1 MCKFALETF
10 LKEIEMKLKVISL
23 AALVL
28 LMSSCYGPG
37 SQAVG
42 TVVGAN
48 VGGHVGGMIGG
59 RSGGFWGDVF
69 GTVIGT
75 VAGAAIG
82 NAVTAPP
89 RQYEEDYTE
98 YRGYDATTAQ
108 RKPSHHHE
116 NHQSEVRESSELL
129 EQLQVRNLRF
139 IDGDKNRIINSDET
153 CQLLFEVSN
162 NGTRPVRVITP
173 LVYEVNK
180 MKHIYISKPAVIEE
194 LKPGQYVTYTITIR
208 SDNRLSN
215 GTATF
220 CIELSDANG
229 ITVPC
234 REFDIDTAR

>member
-1 MCKFALETF
+1 
-10 LKEIEMKLKVISL
+10 MKLKVISL
-23 AALVL
+23 SALVL

-48 VGGHVGGMIGG
+48 VGGHIGGMIGA

-82 NAVTAPP
+82 NAATAPP
-89 RQYEEDYTE
+89 RQYDKDYTE

-108 RKPSHHHE
+108 RNPSHHHE
-116 NHQSEVRESSELL
+116 NHQAAGRDASELL

-139 IDGDKNRIINSDET
+139 IDGNKNRIINSDET
-153 CQLLFEVSN
+153 CQLLFEVHN
-162 NGTRPVRVITP
+162 KGTRPVKDITP
-173 LVYEVNK
+173 LVYEETK
-180 MKHIYISKPAVIEE
+180 MKHIYISEPAVISE

-208 SDNRLSN
+208 SDNRLST

-220 CIELSDANG
+220 VIELSDANG
-229 ITVPC
+229 LAVPC